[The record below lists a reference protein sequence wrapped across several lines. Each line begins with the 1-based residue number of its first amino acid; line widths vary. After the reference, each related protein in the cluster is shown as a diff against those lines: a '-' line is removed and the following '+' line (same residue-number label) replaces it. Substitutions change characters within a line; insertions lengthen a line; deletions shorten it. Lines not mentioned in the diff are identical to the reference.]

1 MMASPRP
8 KGNNV
13 EIGDTPLKEKDLRC
27 YDMVIKIIRNPESQ
41 ACWLRLWGPLYG
53 YVVFFFLANVTHIS
67 LVSLFE
73 CCAIISRAELLFNS
87 QAQIQKQ
94 KQRSQSNLNRLIDK
108 TDAVSLLRLE
118 CSPPKLIQE

>member
-1 MMASPRP
+1 
-8 KGNNV
+8 
-13 EIGDTPLKEKDLRC
+13 
-27 YDMVIKIIRNPESQ
+27 MVIKIIRNPESQ
-41 ACWLRLWGPLYG
+41 ACWLWLCGPFYG
-53 YVVFFFLANVTHIS
+53 YVVFFFLGNVTHIS

-87 QAQIQKQ
+87 QAQMQKQ

-108 TDAVSLLRLE
+108 MDAISLLRLE